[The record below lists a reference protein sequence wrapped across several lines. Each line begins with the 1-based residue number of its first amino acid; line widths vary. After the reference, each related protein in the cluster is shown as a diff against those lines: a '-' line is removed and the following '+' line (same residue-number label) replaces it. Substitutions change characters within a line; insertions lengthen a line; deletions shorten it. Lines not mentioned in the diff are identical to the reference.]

1 MEDCMQKLMMTLAAT
16 TLLAFA
22 TPAAFAQELMVNGNP
37 VPQGQQAEVQDWC
50 SELQAQQ
57 GTTGTQEPETT
68 MTEQPAE
75 AASSAAVDGEIDVKA
90 ITLEM
95 CQEAGLVD
103 KLGQ

>member
-1 MEDCMQKLMMTLAAT
+1 MQKLMITLATT
-16 TLLAFA
+16 TLMAFA
-22 TPAAFAQELMVNGNP
+22 APAGFAQELTVDGNP

-50 SELQAQQ
+50 AELQTQQ

-75 AASSAAVDGEIDVKA
+75 AASSAAADGAIDVKA

-103 KLGQ
+103 QMGTN